1 MRTFLHK
8 TFDSFIGINFTIGFF
23 TAFWVILSL
32 IFDLPVITEKN
43 IIFIVLFSAVPW
55 LTNFIFSY
63 SSHLYIKGI
72 LHGVVW
78 FVISIIIFNLMY
90 NIAIDA
96 MLLLLF
102 ALIFSGIYALF
113 LWLFSCLSA
122 KFNIPVRYVS
132 EFLFKLVMT
141 MKK

>member
-8 TFDSFIGINFTIGFF
+8 TFDYFIGINFTIGFF
-23 TAFWVILSL
+23 TAFWVILGL
-32 IFDLPVITEKN
+32 IFPLPEITEKN
-43 IIFIVLFSAVPW
+43 VVFIVLFSAVPW

-78 FVISIIIFNLMY
+78 FVISVIIFNLMY

-96 MLLLLF
+96 MLLLLLAVIF
-102 ALIFSGIYALF
+102 AVLYALF
-113 LWLFSCLSA
+113 LWLFSNLSA
-122 KFNIPVRYVS
+122 KLNIPLRYVS
-132 EFLFKLVMT
+132 EFIFKFVMT